1 MTTTISGTT
10 ITFTDGS
17 TWTGANGALI
27 VDNNSATTATAYN
40 VGYLAF
46 ANTVFAAGGG
56 FTAAGNFA
64 WGLSRSN
71 WTSPFFDATGNP
83 AAVYVNTVN
92 AVDAYLGSQSF
103 YVAGSSQGG
112 GVGVVAGTWRAR
124 GQALNTGLYQYLGNF
139 VLLERVA

>member
-10 ITFTDGS
+10 ITFVDGS
-17 TWTGANGALI
+17 AWGGAAGG
-27 VDNNSATTATAYN
+27 VTPDTNSSNTATSYN

-46 ANTVFAAGGG
+46 ANTVFSAGGG
-56 FTAAGNFA
+56 FTGSGNVA

-71 WTSPFFDATGNP
+71 WSSPLFDATNNP
-83 AAVYVNTVN
+83 AGVYVNTTTVN
-92 AVDAYLGSQSF
+92 AYLGSQNF
-103 YVAGSSQGG
+103 YLSSNQGG
-112 GVGVVAGTWRAR
+112 AGVTAGTWRGR